1 MELEYFGQK
10 MSKKNDI
17 NTSLDKLSKKLDNI
31 KTEEK
36 FKENNSKNT
45 VYGLSHAFKIVSEM
59 FANVF
64 VGGCIGWALDYFF
77 DKKPIFLI
85 IFLIIGIISGVYTSY
100 KSSKKW
106 QE

>member
-1 MELEYFGQK
+1 
-10 MSKKNDI
+10 
-17 NTSLDKLSKKLDNI
+17 
-31 KTEEK
+31 
-36 FKENNSKNT
+36 
-45 VYGLSHAFKIVSEM
+45 M